1 MTSNC
6 GEPTNVGSN
15 GGLGP
20 LPEPEFGRLTVSHDD
35 GRWCESATGERA
47 FSAQQMRIYAE
58 QQVAAERE
66 RWRDAINAL
75 ADEWD
80 DPAEAY
86 GMRLALNEGFK
97 A

>member
-1 MTSNC
+1 MTDKVE
-6 GEPTNVGSN
+6 GPGGSELI
-15 GGLGP
+15 GSVRP
-20 LPEPEFGRLTVSHDD
+20 LPTPDLTMPSVAPD
-35 GRWCESATGERA
+35 GADGAHYYRA
-47 FSAQQMRIYAE
+47 STVLALLS
-58 QQVAAERE
+58 AERE

-86 GMRLALNEGFK
+86 GMRLALNEGLK

>member
-1 MTSNC
+1 MTDDQWYDLFESVAANLRH
-6 GEPTNVGSN
+6 GN
-15 GGLGP
+15 
-20 LPEPEFGRLTVSHDD
+20 LT
-35 GRWCESATGERA
+35 RK
-47 FSAQQMRIYAE
+47 QQHEELARI
-58 QQVAAERE
+58 VAAERE